1 MPNRCTLAQR
11 AQTENSFT
19 SKHLPRSLRVIK
31 TPLTGGLTAVGCVCV
46 NVCPYPQ
53 GRNYIQNADA
63 VRTPHKTQPWW
74 RACRRIRDPPAS
86 NMHEHTSTLRPHRHT
101 LEQRAY
107 LQSANGEVEWET
119 ERGRETERERG
130 ESVRM
135 AQGGGRK
142 WSVGNRERE
151 RQRCTNHVCSL
162 HCHHSCRFMMEQTVP
177 RGRKITNEISG
188 ISQWFLLQC
197 KIWIKWKKWKKRKM
211 EDGKEIDTEP
221 HTWHARKK
229 S

>member
-1 MPNRCTLAQR
+1 MPNRCTLPQR
-11 AQTENSFT
+11 AQTEKSFT

-63 VRTPHKTQPWW
+63 VQTPHKTQPWW
-74 RACRRIRDPPAS
+74 RAWRRIRDPPAS

-119 ERGRETERERG
+119 ERGREREGRALGQHKVEGGSGVWETERERDKDAPITFVLFIAITVAVIWWNKLSHGG
-130 ESVRM
+130 EKLQKR
-135 AQGGGRK
+135 
-142 WSVGNRERE
+142 
-151 RQRCTNHVCSL
+151 SL
-162 HCHHSCRFMMEQTVP
+162 EYLSDFSYNVKNDLKTFFF
-177 RGRKITNEISG
+177 K
-188 ISQWFLLQC
+188 
-197 KIWIKWKKWKKRKM
+197 
-211 EDGKEIDTEP
+211 
-221 HTWHARKK
+221 
-229 S
+229 